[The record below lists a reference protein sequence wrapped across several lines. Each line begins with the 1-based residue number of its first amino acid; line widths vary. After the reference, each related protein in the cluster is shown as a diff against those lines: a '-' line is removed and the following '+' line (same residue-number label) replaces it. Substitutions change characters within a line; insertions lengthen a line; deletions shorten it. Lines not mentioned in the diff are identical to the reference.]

1 MESWRE
7 RGFVPDS
14 DDEDSFESQEKGAI
28 AHDTGVEEDNGSV
41 ILSGDGDVEDVEMGK
56 NEDGNMKGKDNAE
69 AEGEGMPGEDDE
81 TDEEDMDLPSL
92 VPNARSQPNE
102 DKNNGDG
109 LRVEVINRPKDE
121 SQGNG
126 DTSGS
131 QDAAALVDEDI
142 DLPELEEHPQS
153 PNRDPNTKRG
163 TDSMMNSG
171 RRDEDTDSLPEERSR
186 TPHEDKGG
194 GTLELEST
202 TTKVKHSAQAEK
214 IASSQSLGEL
224 PATVT
229 NNPDWTPR
237 PKQKSQ
243 RDFWDVPSSSPDM
256 LHPGHH
262 PWRKQTSPAGSPTPK
277 AKDASQPLGLDQN
290 DGSSPPTSP
299 LSSVRSSILGDGSQ
313 QLPDEPPNQAT
324 EANQTLE
331 EILQISEDVL
341 QELGID
347 QPARRSLRQ
356 RNPIQLHPYLLEDA
370 KYQRLMKARGVKP
383 VRIPQHELQRAR
395 AAAEES
401 QGQSLGDDAG
411 SSSDTQMGYLP
422 SSPVDTRE
430 TFSLLPIDESVER
443 APRPPQRP
451 KPTNTDLRSPKR
463 RRVIGPGDDRPR
475 QALRPIPRPAPPQ
488 VVIDNA
494 SYSKPRTASSIFDMP
509 SPPRSGSV
517 SSSPAREDTGFR
529 FPRGFSPP
537 TITPQTENRRST
549 KDVNEVP
556 IILDGPGNGN
566 DLESD
571 DAQTVRS
578 ASSGGRQASDMDEEE
593 EEDPDEAAVRR
604 YQRKIKGVL
613 PASWLR
619 LDQQKQKPPSATQR
633 HDERMARLETEAAK
647 GVARK
652 ITRKPDSSTPSSTR
666 DHLSSLRHL
675 ADESD
680 EENAENSDDTGDVD
694 DIEGHRQLAKM
705 LGLDDSYLDQNLDG
719 DIPEDNQID
728 YMFPT
733 ASRRSTEKRKRPRKD
748 KGRSGD
754 SSKKPRRKQ
763 QARLTD
769 AIYRGQKIRKPARSL
784 PRLGILDAPDVAFQ
798 PRKEQPQF
806 LRVAARK
813 ARTRHDRGR
822 RSPSRK
828 LIKLN
833 SRIDT
838 DDANASLRDWHAGR
852 LKQTTL
858 PRATTSQTSQRQ
870 PLRDLSTNARAVFNN
885 LSARKANE
893 RSKVTTRPAAAARNT
908 TVRRDVP
915 TENAPPDA
923 NSSARNE
930 PARPVQQRQGNT
942 WIIQRNR
949 PITSFSRNNPRPV
962 VAEIEIHGSAART
975 SSSLQ
980 VSLAQLGRDERLP
993 LNRFLSGATGPH
1005 QSPQGTNNI
1014 EKPKSALP
1022 KPPTE
1027 PRRRQLKKRSP
1038 KRVEITHIEDYAIPV
1053 FSSPDEGSQELRNSG
1068 QPLHGKTTGQLNRFR
1083 TAYSVDFD
1091 TSPLSGGLFFHE
1103 STFIGSG
1110 EFSRSL
1116 NIGKRDLDVSTSR
1129 FSFSVGDQRMEWGA
1143 WDDSVS
1149 SQLGAAFDHVLQSAE
1164 TGRVYRGPTEL
1175 SSDTTVSG
1183 CAAYRALVRYVS
1195 DALSF
1200 IDPVD
1205 RIGFVTRACGLI
1217 SKVVEDLSIMISNA
1231 EQDMKQL
1238 ARVASQNIVFANQVC
1253 QVAQHP
1259 LVNQSIQDE
1268 ALNMTKMAAKQV
1280 VTLVSSST
1288 AQAEMRRFLDSSKQR
1303 ELREGG
1309 IKNDYPTVEAHIA
1322 LQHILQNTDR
1332 YRGWL
1337 GDLTQEA
1344 YAMPVTAGNKEKDID
1359 SLESGWQQI
1368 FTTLPLQE
1376 FDALGIS
1383 RVGSRFKGGQ
1393 DNWAAIKRL
1402 LRPVF
1407 DSEANSESQPI
1418 SYYSYC
1424 RVLFQ
1429 RCFILING
1437 WGWRDCKPILDTLY
1451 DFFAKRT
1458 LYNLRL
1464 EENYKSPAFLDE
1476 LDSNPSFE
1484 VFPGDPCF
1492 HILLKIIAS
1501 GLRFLSKAYDKRKIR
1516 NYTWRLLPNHGRD
1529 YPKEQSIHQADL
1541 DALRNHH
1548 DLLCTLYSSVPDGCR
1563 PRLETIKALVH
1574 PATSHRET
1582 CKISL
1587 RTWERLA
1594 RFKLSTNEDLSGLG
1608 PFTEWHGYF
1617 VTKFLKQHN
1626 LARREIEAQND
1637 GGKQFS
1643 QQLIDRTVA
1652 QNQRQIESLL
1662 KTALQGLQGA
1672 IKSAPTLEH
1681 ARIIVSETPFKSILD
1696 LFNSRTPRL
1705 NATVSEG
1712 LQIIT
1717 LYLQKCSLISAGAAA
1732 TGTEVP
1738 SVSTEDDSQE
1748 YGDWSDI
1755 AAAYACESESLPT
1768 PAGIEHVEQVFHPA
1782 VSRLVSNCF
1791 GEDRCP
1797 DDAVLLNTVDC
1808 WTSIAHTLVAH
1819 GLRRWDSYINP
1830 YESDSWISLRWTT
1843 QTRKFTPQFLAK
1855 CIEKD
1860 GKVFSECRVQ
1870 ILGLWMSALVER
1882 VSMLKFQHHFTE
1894 ALLNEGAE
1902 DAVLKNLPFSRDPKE
1917 GRYSITFVELSQR
1930 RLSLISSILSNMR
1943 AHIQHLDDTRSIE
1956 LSTTRHDYREIIQK
1970 MMSSMRSNYQELG
1983 NGEAEVQGA
1992 FVNFV
1997 HSIVSFLQQHS
2008 RDICPIDPFF
2018 TDPASFPL
2026 PSADP
2031 TYIVARL
2038 KSYEPKLSSAKVAK
2052 TLIIFIQSVSE
2063 RAALDGQQTYL
2074 VNQLY
2079 ESMKNTYESG
2089 NSEQPTLRAT
2099 LLTGVFPAYLAAAFD
2114 NPAAWILSRPII
2126 ETITRVLK
2134 ELLFHMDATDAN
2146 CVRSILSIFSAIFD
2160 SSYTAFRRIMTDTE
2174 MLKQPYVLITSTA
2187 FFDMIKATLP
2197 VVDYIDRLL
2206 TDSIA
2211 GETTKPLIAQL
2222 KAFRDFG
2229 HLIIPNIQPSPAP
2242 PLALPTDLTPLDAL
2256 QSHPP
2261 ASDISTAATRELK
2274 AYINESWSQYQCKY
2288 YFTRRGG
2295 HQPQEVT
2302 IEAPISAMLD
2312 SRPDQRLAAT
2322 ATSFLGALRKL
2333 DLFGDSKDESL
2344 LSGNPAYEQ
2353 SHDFVSTWSDELLI
2367 F

>member
-14 DDEDSFESQEKGAI
+14 DDEDAFESQEKGLAS
-28 AHDTGVEEDNGSV
+28 ADNGVGEDEGSV
-41 ILSGDGDVEDVEMGK
+41 ILSGDGDVEEAELG
-56 NEDGNMKGKDNAE
+56 EDENGNVKDKDNAE
-69 AEGEGMPGEDDE
+69 VGGERGPGIDDE
-81 TDEEDMDLPSL
+81 TDEQDMDLPSL
-92 VPNARSQPNE
+92 VPNARAQPNE
-102 DKNNGDG
+102 DQNNGNG
-109 LRVEVINRPKDE
+109 VRVEIINGPRDE
-121 SQGNG
+121 NL
-126 DTSGS
+126 DYEDMDGS
-131 QDAAALVDEDI
+131 QDAAAPVDEEI
-142 DLPELEEHPQS
+142 DLSMLEERPQT
-153 PNRDPNTKRG
+153 PNRDPDAKNG
-163 TDSMMNSG
+163 SDSTVNSG
-171 RRDEDTDSLPEERSR
+171 RRDEDTDSLREELSR
-186 TPHEDKGG
+186 TPHEDNAGG
-194 GTLELEST
+194 KSELEST
-202 TTKVKHSAQAEK
+202 AAKGKHSDQAEET
-214 IASSQSLGEL
+214 ASSQSLGEL
-224 PATVT
+224 PATGA
-229 NNPDWTPR
+229 NGPGSTPR
-237 PKQKSQ
+237 PNPKPQ
-243 RDFWDVPSSSPDM
+243 RDFWDVPSSSPD
-256 LHPGHH
+256 LHLGHH

-277 AKDASQPLGLDQN
+277 AKDTSQPVGLDQN

-313 QLPDEPPNQAT
+313 QLPGELPNRVP

-331 EILQISEDVL
+331 ELLQIPEDVL

-401 QGQSLGDDAG
+401 QGQILGDDAG

-422 SSPVDTRE
+422 SSPIDTRE
-430 TFSLLPIDESVER
+430 LLSLLPIDEAAEK
-443 APRPPQRP
+443 ATRPPQRP
-451 KPTNTDLRSPKR
+451 KPATTDLRSPKR
-463 RRVIGPGDDRPR
+463 RRVIGPGDERPR
-475 QALRPIPRPAPPQ
+475 QALRPVPRPAPPR
-488 VVIDNA
+488 VVIDNV
-494 SYSKPRTASSIFDMP
+494 SSLMPPPASSIFDMP

-517 SSSPAREDTGFR
+517 SSPPVREEIGFR

-537 TITPQTENRRST
+537 TITPRTETRRST
-549 KDVNEVP
+549 KDVDEEAIN
-556 IILDGPGNGN
+556 LNGPGYEHG
-566 DLESD
+566 LETD
-571 DAQTVRS
+571 DAQTVRP
-578 ASSGGRQASDMDEEE
+578 ASSDGHQASDEDDEV

-633 HDERMARLETEAAK
+633 HNERMARLETEAAK

-680 EENAENSDDTGDVD
+680 EENAENSDDTDDVD
-694 DIEGHRQLAKM
+694 DVEGHRQLANM
-705 LGLDDSYLDQNLDG
+705 LGLDDSYLDQKLDG

-748 KGRSGD
+748 KDRSGD
-754 SSKKPRRKQ
+754 SSKKPRRKR

-769 AIYRGQKIRKPARSL
+769 AIYGGQKQKKPSRNL
-784 PRLGILDAPDVAFQ
+784 PRLGILDAPDVTTQ

-813 ARTRHDRGR
+813 ARSRHDRGR

-833 SRIDT
+833 SRLDT
-838 DDANASLRDWHAGR
+838 EDANASLRDWHAGR

-858 PRATTSQTSQRQ
+858 PRAPSQALRRQ

-885 LSARKANE
+885 LSARKASE
-893 RSKVTTRPAAAARNT
+893 RSKVATRPAVAARTNN

-915 TENAPPDA
+915 TEIAPPDA
-923 NSSARNE
+923 NSSARDE
-930 PARPVQQRQGNT
+930 PSRPVQQRQGNT

-949 PITSFSRNNPRPV
+949 PVTSFSRNNPRPV
-962 VAEIEIHGSAART
+962 VAEIESHGSAART

-980 VSLAQLGRDERLP
+980 VSLAHLGRDERLP
-993 LNRFLSGATGPH
+993 LNRFLSDAAGPQQFPQAT
-1005 QSPQGTNNI
+1005 TNI
-1014 EKPKSALP
+1014 ERPKPALP

-1027 PRRRQLKKRSP
+1027 PRRRQLKKRPP
-1038 KRVEITHIEDYAIPV
+1038 KRFEVTHFEDYATPV
-1053 FSSPDEGSQELRNSG
+1053 FSSPDEGSQEHQRSG
-1068 QPLHGKTTGQLNRFR
+1068 QPLHGRATGQLNRFR
-1083 TAYSVDFD
+1083 TAYSIDFD
-1091 TSPLSGGLFFHE
+1091 VSPLPGGLFFHE

-1110 EFSRSL
+1110 EFSCSL
-1116 NIGKRDLDVSTSR
+1116 DIGKRNLDVGTSR
-1129 FSFSVGDQRMEWGA
+1129 FSLSIGDQRMEWGA

-1149 SQLGAAFDHVLQSAE
+1149 SQLGAAFDHVLQSAV
-1164 TGRVYRGPTEL
+1164 TGKVDGGATDL
-1175 SSDTTVSG
+1175 SSDTTDSG
-1183 CAAYRALVRYVS
+1183 CATYRTLIRYVS

-1200 IDPVD
+1200 IDPID
-1205 RIGFVTRACGLI
+1205 RTGFVTRVCGLVL
-1217 SKVVEDLSIMISNA
+1217 KVVEDVSIMISNA

-1238 ARVASQNIVFANQVC
+1238 ARVASQNVVFANQVC
-1253 QVAQHP
+1253 QIAQHP
-1259 LVNQSIQDE
+1259 LVSQSIQDE
-1268 ALNMTKMAAKQV
+1268 ALNMIKMATKQV

-1288 AQAEMRRFLDSSKQR
+1288 GQAEVRRFLASSKQR
-1303 ELREGG
+1303 DLREGG
-1309 IKNDYPTVEAHIA
+1309 IKNDYPNVEAHVT
-1322 LQHILQNTDR
+1322 LQHILQSTDR
-1332 YRGWL
+1332 YKGWL
-1337 GDLTQEA
+1337 EDLTQEA
-1344 YAMPVTAGNKEKDID
+1344 YAMPVTAGNSEKDID
-1359 SLESGWQQI
+1359 SLESGWQRI

-1376 FDALGIS
+1376 FDALGIL

-1393 DNWAAIKRL
+1393 DNWAVIKRL

-1407 DSEANSESQPI
+1407 DSEANSESQPT

-1424 RVLFQ
+1424 RVLFH

-1458 LYNLRL
+1458 LYNFRL
-1464 EENYKSPAFLDE
+1464 EENYKSPTFLDE
-1476 LDSNPSFE
+1476 LDGNPSFE

-1501 GLRFLSKAYDKRKIR
+1501 GLRFLSKAYDKKKIR

-1587 RTWERLA
+1587 RTWARLA
-1594 RFKLSTNEDLSGLG
+1594 RFKLSANEDLSGLE
-1608 PFTEWHGYF
+1608 PFAEWHGYF
-1617 VTKFLKQHN
+1617 VNEFLKQHN

-1637 GGKQFS
+1637 GGKLFS

-1681 ARIIVSETPFKSILD
+1681 ARITVSQTPIKSILD

-1717 LYLQKCSLISAGAAA
+1717 LYLQKCSPISTGAAA
-1732 TGTEVP
+1732 IGTELP

-1755 AAAYACESESLPT
+1755 AAAYVCESESLPT
-1768 PAGIEHVEQVFHPA
+1768 PAGVEYVEQVFHPA

-1797 DDAVLLNTVDC
+1797 DDAILLNTVDC
-1808 WTSIAHTLVAH
+1808 WTSVAHTLVTH
-1819 GLRRWDSYINP
+1819 GLRRWDSYISP

-1843 QTRKFTPQFLAK
+1843 QTRKFTPQFLAR

-1894 ALLNEGAE
+1894 AILNEGAE
-1902 DAVLKNLPFSRDPKE
+1902 DAVLKNLPFSRDAKD
-1917 GRYSITFVELSQR
+1917 GRYSITFVEVNQR
-1930 RLSLISSILSNMR
+1930 RLSLISSLLSNMR
-1943 AHIQHLDDTRSIE
+1943 AHIQHLDDTRSVE

-1992 FVNFV
+1992 YVNFV
-1997 HSIVSFLQQHS
+1997 HSIVGFLQQHS

-2026 PSADP
+2026 PSTDP

-2038 KSYEPKLSSAKVAK
+2038 KSYEPKLSSTKVAK

-2079 ESMKNTYESG
+2079 ESMKDTYEGG
-2089 NSEQPTLRAT
+2089 NLEQPTLRAT

-2114 NPAAWILSRPII
+2114 NPAAWILSRPIM
-2126 ETITRVLK
+2126 ETTSRVLK
-2134 ELLFHMDATDAN
+2134 ELLFHIDATDPN
-2146 CVRSILSIFSAIFD
+2146 CVRSILNIFSAVFG
-2160 SSYTAFRRIMTDTE
+2160 SSYTALLRIMTDTD
-2174 MLKQPYVLITSTA
+2174 MLKQPYVLITSA
-2187 FFDMIKATLP
+2187 VFFDMIKATLP
-2197 VVDYIDRLL
+2197 VVDYTDRLP
-2206 TDSIA
+2206 TDPTA

-2222 KAFRDFG
+2222 NAFRDFAQ
-2229 HLIIPNIQPSPAP
+2229 LIIPHIQQSPAP
-2242 PLALPTDLTPLDAL
+2242 PLGLPIDITPLDTL
-2256 QSHPP
+2256 QSYPP

-2274 AYINESWSQYQCKY
+2274 AYINESWSQYQGKY

-2302 IEAPISAMLD
+2302 IETPVSAMLD
-2312 SRPDQRLAAT
+2312 SRPDERLAAT
-2322 ATSFLGALRKL
+2322 ATSFLDALRKL
-2333 DLFGDSKDESL
+2333 DLLGDPDDESQ
-2344 LSGNPAYEQ
+2344 LSGDPVHGQ
-2353 SHDFVSTWSDELLI
+2353 SHDLVSTWSDELLI
-2367 F
+2367 L